1 LTGTNKRKRTKK
13 STVKAGRKKTK
24 KGDIPAPEHAT
35 PRTRARVAKEAAIMA
50 RLEAEQAEARAR
62 AALKDA
68 EAASRALDR
77 VIPDEPGPLVA
88 LPAPITPSGPM
99 TRRRLSMAADQ
110 VGPSV
115 SHEVGLAPA
124 KKMTPR
130 KKQVAS
136 KIKKKMTSNN

>member
-1 LTGTNKRKRTKK
+1 M
-13 STVKAGRKKTK
+13 KAGRKKTK
-24 KGDIPAPEHAT
+24 KGDIPAPEYAT

-99 TRRRLSMAADQ
+99 TRRYTINKLN
-110 VGPSV
+110 
-115 SHEVGLAPA
+115 
-124 KKMTPR
+124 
-130 KKQVAS
+130 
-136 KIKKKMTSNN
+136 KILV